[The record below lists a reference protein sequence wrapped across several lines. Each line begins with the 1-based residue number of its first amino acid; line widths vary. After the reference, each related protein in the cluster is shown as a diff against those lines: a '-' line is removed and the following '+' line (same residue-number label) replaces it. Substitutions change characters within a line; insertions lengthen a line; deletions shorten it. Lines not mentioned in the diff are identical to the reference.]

1 MQRKSPLRPADPG
14 TPPLS
19 QWDVRN
25 FSTLHLDSEP
35 CIIAEPR
42 VEGRIRISFRLQ
54 PGLRLSS
61 CVCARQTN
69 TPQDQLFQSTK
80 HVFTSVRGH
89 KERLLSCTY
98 RVLRQLF

>member
-61 CVCARQTN
+61 CVCAKMPDRLHRIGCFSQRSM
-69 TPQDQLFQSTK
+69 LSASVTK
-80 HVFTSVRGH
+80 KGW
-89 KERLLSCTY
+89 
-98 RVLRQLF
+98 